1 MWTLDFISYNV
12 NQVSIS
18 VLLCIQC
25 IPWYCISV
33 LLCIS
38 VYCLIQNIEFS
49 HLLTFYKSR
58 INLWGKYGVDIFE
71 KMIKLFVS

>member
-18 VLLCIQC
+18 VLLFIQCIPWYCISVLLFIQC

-49 HLLTFYKSR
+49 HLLTLYY
-58 INLWGKYGVDIFE
+58 LA
-71 KMIKLFVS
+71 L